1 MVGFDSEFD
10 TIELKHEA
18 RSRAGFALGA
28 VLVVLGMA
36 AGAALYAG
44 LGAIAPPPAGGTVAG
59 AGPVTIQPATAPPP
73 ADDTKISIKT
83 NSYED
88 LPAAPAAA
96 PATPAVIAA
105 DTAAPIP
112 AAAPAATAVKPAP
125 ATDATLLQERLA
137 ATAAWLDDAQPQ
149 TYTIQLLGANDDQQL
164 NQHLK
169 FLSNIIEMNR
179 LFVYRTVAKGAPSL
193 TVVWGSFDTQRA
205 ALQAMAQ
212 LPPFLKA
219 YRPLL
224 RTVQGIKAEIGD
236 QKTK

>member
-1 MVGFDSEFD
+1 VPPPPED
-10 TIELKHEA
+10 TIN
-18 RSRAGFALGA
+18 
-28 VLVVLGMA
+28 
-36 AGAALYAG
+36 
-44 LGAIAPPPAGGTVAG
+44 
-59 AGPVTIQPATAPPP
+59 
-73 ADDTKISIKT
+73 SIKT

-88 LPAAPAAA
+88 TPVAPAASTA
-96 PATPAVIAA
+96 SPAAIAA
-105 DTAAPIP
+105 EPEATAP
-112 AAAPAATAVKPAP
+112 AAAPAATAVEPAP
-125 ATDATLLQERLA
+125 AVAAPAAVTLLQERLA
-137 ATAAWLDDAQPQ
+137 ATAVWLDDAQPQ
-149 TYTIQLLGANDDQQL
+149 THTIQLLGANDDQQL

-224 RTVQGIKAEIGD
+224 RTVQGIKAEVRD